1 VASLT
6 ISSGA
11 PRCVRFYRTNQ
22 MSDTTESD
30 GLVAETKIEINLN
43 RLSQLFNSLDPSPFH
58 ERDLDQDAEDYIVG
72 SAEEAPRQHPL
83 RLVIHLPA
91 EQLPHTGVP
100 DLATFRGRSLG
111 VFDAGRIAAAADLAA
126 TTRR

>member
-1 VASLT
+1 
-6 ISSGA
+6 
-11 PRCVRFYRTNQ
+11 
-22 MSDTTESD
+22 MSDSTESD

-91 EQLPHTGVP
+91 GQLPHTDPTTFAPGARP
-100 DLATFRGRSLG
+100 RHRAGILAFVHAVARGSALLRERHN
-111 VFDAGRIAAAADLAA
+111 FPHH
-126 TTRR
+126 RRRHAH